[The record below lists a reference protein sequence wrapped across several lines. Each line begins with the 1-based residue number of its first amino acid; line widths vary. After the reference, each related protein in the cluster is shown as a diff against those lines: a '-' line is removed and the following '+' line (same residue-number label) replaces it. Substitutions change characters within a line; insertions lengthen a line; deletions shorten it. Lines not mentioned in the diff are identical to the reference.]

1 MSNDLA
7 TAQAQLPAHL
17 QGVVG
22 QEVFDEL
29 SGGVSS
35 GFPVISYKGKV
46 WSIRSGGETQP
57 YLNEDGDPMP
67 ALEVVMLRSNERPS
81 KTYYKGAY
89 NEGDQ
94 AKPDCWSSDGIK
106 PDSSVPTKV
115 NPMCESCPMNVWGSK
130 VTEQNKATKA
140 CQDVRRVAVAFLYQL
155 EEVAAGARTMDDVDV
170 MLLRVPPASLNPLK
184 DYAERVL
191 KPKGIPYYVLAT
203 KIGFD
208 VDAPYPRF
216 TFKGLRFLNE
226 DEFKAASELR
236 ESDEAKRVLNE
247 SAEYADAGTT
257 GADGQAGAAVTPAA
271 PEAAAPAPAKAA
283 KPQPVEETAV
293 EAEQAAA
300 QAETIEDIAP
310 APAPVASPEVPAA
323 SQTPAVPEP
332 AAAPA
337 AAGDEDFNAM
347 LDSILDS

>member
-1 MSNDLA
+1 MSNDLV

-46 WSIRSGGETQP
+46 WSIRAGGETQP
-57 YLNEDGDPMP
+57 YLDDNGDPMP
-67 ALEVVMLRSNERPS
+67 SLEVVMLRSNERPS

-89 NEGDQ
+89 NDGDQ
-94 AKPDCWSSDGIK
+94 AKPDCWSSDGVK
-106 PDSSVPTKV
+106 PDSSVPQKV
-115 NPMCESCPMNVWGSK
+115 NPMCETCPMNVWGSK
-130 VTEQNKATKA
+130 TTEQGKSTKA
-140 CQDVRRVAVAFLYQL
+140 CQDVRRVAVAFLWQL
-155 EEVAAGARTMDDVDV
+155 EEVAAGTRKMADVDV

-208 VDAPYPRF
+208 VEAPYPKF

-226 DEFKAASELR
+226 DEFKVSAELR
-236 ESDEAKRVLNE
+236 ESDESKRVLNE
-247 SAEYADAGTT
+247 SAEYAEAGTP
-257 GADGQAGAAVTPAA
+257 GAGGETGAAVTPAA
-271 PEAAAPAPAKAA
+271 PEAAAPAPAKA

-293 EAEQAAA
+293 EAEQTAA
-300 QAETIEDIAP
+300 QAEEIEEIAP
-310 APAPVASPEVPAA
+310 APAPVASPEVAAEQPPA
-323 SQTPAVPEP
+323 EP
-332 AAAPA
+332 AAPAPPA
-337 AAGDEDFNAM
+337 GGDEDFNAM

>member
-1 MSNDLA
+1 MSNDLTT
-7 TAQAQLPAHL
+7 TAAQLPAHL

-22 QEVFDEL
+22 QEVFEEL

-46 WSIRSGGETQP
+46 WKVRAGGETQP
-57 YLNEDGDPMP
+57 YLNADGDPMP
-67 ALEVVMLRSNERPS
+67 SLEVVMLRSNNLPS
-81 KTYYKGAY
+81 KTYYKGSY
-89 NEGDQ
+89 SEGDNS
-94 AKPDCWSSDGIK
+94 KPDCWSSDGVR
-106 PDSSVPTKV
+106 PDSTVPVKV
-115 NPMCESCPMNVWGSK
+115 NDMCANCPMNVWGSK
-130 VTEQNKATKA
+130 QTDQGKPTKA

-155 EEVAAGARTMDDVDV
+155 EEVAAGTRALADVDV

-208 VDAPYPRF
+208 ADAAYPKF

-226 DEFKAASELR
+226 DEFKASAELR

-257 GADGQAGAAVTPAA
+257 GTASEAGAAPTHAA
-271 PEAAAPAPAKAA
+271 PEVAAPAPAKAT
-283 KPQPVEETAV
+283 PVQETAV
-293 EAEQAAA
+293 AQEQAAA
-300 QAETIEDIAP
+300 KAETVDEIAP
-310 APAPVASPEVPAA
+310 APAPVAPPEVPASNETP
-323 SQTPAVPEP
+323 SQP
-332 AAAPA
+332 AAASPSS
-337 AAGDEDFNAM
+337 GGEDFDAM
-347 LDSILDS
+347 LDSILGG

>member
-7 TAQAQLPAHL
+7 TTQAQLPAHL

-29 SGGVSS
+29 AGGVSS

-46 WSIRSGGETQP
+46 WSVRSGGENQP
-57 YLNEDGDPMP
+57 YLDENGDPMP
-67 ALEVVMLRSNERPS
+67 SMELVLLRSNERPS

-89 NEGDQ
+89 TEGDQ
-94 AKPDCWSSDGIK
+94 AKPDCWSSDGVK
-106 PDSSVPTKV
+106 PDSSVPVKV
-115 NPMCESCPMNVWGSK
+115 NAMCETCPMNVWGSK
-130 VTEQNKATKA
+130 TTEQGKSTKA
-140 CQDVRRVAVAFLYQL
+140 CQDVRRVAVTFLYQI
-155 EEVAAGARTMDDVDV
+155 EEVAAGTRQIGDVDV

-203 KIGFD
+203 KVGFD
-208 VDAPYPRF
+208 VEAPYPKF

-226 DEFKAASELR
+226 DEFKVSAELR

-247 SAEYADAGTT
+247 SAEYADAGTP
-257 GADGQAGAAVTPAA
+257 GAEGQAGAATTQAA
-271 PEAAAPAPAKAA
+271 PEAAAPAPAKA

-293 EAEQAAA
+293 EAEQVAAE
-300 QAETIEDIAP
+300 AEEIEEIAP

-323 SQTPAVPEP
+323 SQTPAAP
-332 AAAPA
+332 APA
-337 AAGDEDFNAM
+337 APPANGADEDFNAM